1 MLGVFPCPRKGHV
14 FRRSWSDKVL
24 MKEAK
29 ILVVEDEAL
38 VALHLEQRLQMLGH
52 SVVGTAFSG
61 TDALEQTAAHLPD
74 LVLMDINLGRGISG
88 IEAAQQINR
97 ILDIPVVFVT
107 AHSDDAI
114 LQKANAAGPYGYVL
128 KPFEDSA
135 LRVTIEI
142 ALSKHQLDQERTRIL
157 EQLGA
162 SIARVKTLRGL
173 LPICSRC
180 HKIRDDEGYWKRV
193 EVYIQQHT
201 DATCKHGICPDCLLN
216 LYEFSEEARSRRMN
230 GS

>member
-1 MLGVFPCPRKGHV
+1 
-14 FRRSWSDKVL
+14 

-157 EQLGA
+157 EELGA

-180 HKIRDDEGYWKRV
+180 HKIRD
-193 EVYIQQHT
+193 
-201 DATCKHGICPDCLLN
+201 
-216 LYEFSEEARSRRMN
+216 EEED
-230 GS
+230 

>member
-1 MLGVFPCPRKGHV
+1 
-14 FRRSWSDKVL
+14 

-157 EQLGA
+157 EELGA

-216 LYEFSEEARSRRMN
+216 LYEFSEEGRFRTMN

>member
-1 MLGVFPCPRKGHV
+1 
-14 FRRSWSDKVL
+14 

-97 ILDIPVVFVT
+97 FFDIPVVFVT

-157 EQLGA
+157 EELGA

-173 LPICSRC
+173 LPMCSRC

-216 LYEFSEEARSRRMN
+216 LYEFSEEGRFRTMN

>member
-1 MLGVFPCPRKGHV
+1 
-14 FRRSWSDKVL
+14 

-97 ILDIPVVFVT
+97 YFDIPVVFVT

-142 ALSKHQLDQERTRIL
+142 ALHKHELDQERTRVLQERTRILQERTRILQERTRIL
-157 EQLGA
+157 EELEA
-162 SIARVKTLRGL
+162 SIARVRTL
-173 LPICSRC
+173 
-180 HKIRDDEGYWKRV
+180 
-193 EVYIQQHT
+193 
-201 DATCKHGICPDCLLN
+201 
-216 LYEFSEEARSRRMN
+216 
-230 GS
+230 

>member
-1 MLGVFPCPRKGHV
+1 MR
-14 FRRSWSDKVL
+14 
-24 MKEAK
+24 EAR

-52 SVVGTAFSG
+52 SVVSTAFSG

-97 ILDIPVVFVT
+97 VFDIPVVFVT

-157 EQLGA
+157 EELGA

-173 LPICSRC
+173 LPMCSRC

-216 LYEFSEEARSRRMN
+216 LYEFSEEGRFRTMN

>member
-1 MLGVFPCPRKGHV
+1 
-14 FRRSWSDKVL
+14 

-38 VALHLEQRLQMLGH
+38 VALHLEQRLHMLGH
-52 SVVGTAFSG
+52 TVVGTALSG

-97 ILDIPVVFVT
+97 VFDIPVVFVT

-114 LQKANAAGPYGYVL
+114 LQKATAAGPYGYVV

-157 EQLGA
+157 EELGA

-216 LYEFSEEARSRRMN
+216 LYEFSEEGRFRTMN

>member
-1 MLGVFPCPRKGHV
+1 
-14 FRRSWSDKVL
+14 

-38 VALHLEQRLQMLGH
+38 VALHLEQRLHMLGH
-52 SVVGTAFSG
+52 TVVGTAFSG

-97 ILDIPVVFVT
+97 VFDIPVVFVT

-114 LQKANAAGPYGYVL
+114 LQKATAAGPYGYVV

-157 EQLGA
+157 EELGA

-216 LYEFSEEARSRRMN
+216 LYEFSEEGRFRTMN

>member
-1 MLGVFPCPRKGHV
+1 
-14 FRRSWSDKVL
+14 

-61 TDALEQTAAHLPD
+61 TDALEQNTAHLPD
-74 LVLMDINLGRGISG
+74 LVLMDINLGRSISG

-97 ILDIPVVFVT
+97 YFDIAIVVET

-114 LQKANAAGPYGYVL
+114 LHNASVAGNYGYVL

-135 LRVTIEI
+135 VRDTNETR
-142 ALSKHQLDQERTRIL
+142 LSKHQ
-157 EQLGA
+157 
-162 SIARVKTLRGL
+162 
-173 LPICSRC
+173 
-180 HKIRDDEGYWKRV
+180 
-193 EVYIQQHT
+193 
-201 DATCKHGICPDCLLN
+201 
-216 LYEFSEEARSRRMN
+216 
-230 GS
+230 

>member
-1 MLGVFPCPRKGHV
+1 
-14 FRRSWSDKVL
+14 

-38 VALHLEQRLQMLGH
+38 VALHLEQRLHMLGH
-52 SVVGTAFSG
+52 TVVGTALSG

-157 EQLGA
+157 EELGA

-173 LPICSRC
+173 LPMCSRC

>member
-1 MLGVFPCPRKGHV
+1 
-14 FRRSWSDKVL
+14 

-38 VALHLEQRLQMLGH
+38 VALHLEQRLHMLGH
-52 SVVGTAFSG
+52 TVVGTALSG

-97 ILDIPVVFVT
+97 VFDIPVVFVT

-114 LQKANAAGPYGYVL
+114 LQKATAAGPYGYVV

-157 EQLGA
+157 EELGA

-173 LPICSRC
+173 LPMCSRC

-216 LYEFSEEARSRRMN
+216 LYEFSEEGRFRTMN

>member
-1 MLGVFPCPRKGHV
+1 
-14 FRRSWSDKVL
+14 

-97 ILDIPVVFVT
+97 VFDIPVVFVT

-142 ALSKHQLDQERTRIL
+142 ALHKHELDQERTRIL
-157 EQLGA
+157 QERTRILEELEA

>member
-1 MLGVFPCPRKGHV
+1 
-14 FRRSWSDKVL
+14 

-114 LQKANAAGPYGYVL
+114 LQKATAAGPYGYVL

-157 EQLGA
+157 EELGA

>member
-1 MLGVFPCPRKGHV
+1 
-14 FRRSWSDKVL
+14 

-38 VALHLEQRLQMLGH
+38 VALHLEQRLHMLGH
-52 SVVGTAFSG
+52 TVVGTALSG

-97 ILDIPVVFVT
+97 VFDIPVVFVT
-107 AHSDDAI
+107 AHSNDAI
-114 LQKANAAGPYGYVL
+114 LQKASAAGPYGYVL

-157 EQLGA
+157 EELGA

>member
-1 MLGVFPCPRKGHV
+1 
-14 FRRSWSDKVL
+14 

-97 ILDIPVVFVT
+97 YFNIPVVFVT

-157 EQLGA
+157 EELGA

>member
-1 MLGVFPCPRKGHV
+1 
-14 FRRSWSDKVL
+14 

-52 SVVGTAFSG
+52 SVVGTALSG

-97 ILDIPVVFVT
+97 YFDIPVVFVT
-107 AHSDDAI
+107 AHSNDAI
-114 LQKANAAGPYGYVL
+114 LQKASAAGPYGYVL

-157 EQLGA
+157 EELGA

-216 LYEFSEEARSRRMN
+216 LYEFSEEGRFRTMN

>member
-1 MLGVFPCPRKGHV
+1 
-14 FRRSWSDKVL
+14 

-38 VALHLEQRLQMLGH
+38 VALHLEQRLHMLGH
-52 SVVGTAFSG
+52 TVVGTALSG

-142 ALSKHQLDQERTRIL
+142 ALHKHELDQERTRIL
-157 EQLGA
+157 QERTRILEELEA
-162 SIARVKTLRGL
+162 SIARVRTLRGL

-201 DATCKHGICPDCLLN
+201 DATCKHGI
-216 LYEFSEEARSRRMN
+216 
-230 GS
+230 

>member
-1 MLGVFPCPRKGHV
+1 
-14 FRRSWSDKVL
+14 

-38 VALHLEQRLQMLGH
+38 VALHLEQRLHMLGH
-52 SVVGTAFSG
+52 TVVGTALSG

-97 ILDIPVVFVT
+97 VFDIPVVFVT

-114 LQKANAAGPYGYVL
+114 LQKATAAAPYGYVV

-157 EQLGA
+157 EELGA

-173 LPICSRC
+173 LPMCSRC

>member
-1 MLGVFPCPRKGHV
+1 
-14 FRRSWSDKVL
+14 

-97 ILDIPVVFVT
+97 FFDIPVVFVT

-114 LQKANAAGPYGYVL
+114 LQKATAAGPYGYVV

-157 EQLGA
+157 EELGA

-216 LYEFSEEARSRRMN
+216 LYEFSEEGRFRTMN

>member
-1 MLGVFPCPRKGHV
+1 
-14 FRRSWSDKVL
+14 

-52 SVVGTAFSG
+52 SVVSTAFSG

-97 ILDIPVVFVT
+97 VFDIPVVFVT
-107 AHSDDAI
+107 AHSNDAI
-114 LQKANAAGPYGYVL
+114 LQKASAAGPYGYVL

-157 EQLGA
+157 EELGA
-162 SIARVKTLRGL
+162 SKARVKTLRGL

-201 DATCKHGICPDCLLN
+201 DATCKHGICPDCLLQ
-216 LYEFSEEARSRRMN
+216 LYEFSERKAPSEK
-230 GS
+230 

>member
-1 MLGVFPCPRKGHV
+1 
-14 FRRSWSDKVL
+14 

-114 LQKANAAGPYGYVL
+114 LQKASAAGPYGYVL

-157 EQLGA
+157 EELGA

>member
-1 MLGVFPCPRKGHV
+1 
-14 FRRSWSDKVL
+14 

-157 EQLGA
+157 EELGA

>member
-1 MLGVFPCPRKGHV
+1 
-14 FRRSWSDKVL
+14 

-38 VALHLEQRLQMLGH
+38 VALHLEQRLHMLGH
-52 SVVGTAFSG
+52 TVVGTALSG

-97 ILDIPVVFVT
+97 VFDIPVVFVT

-157 EQLGA
+157 EELGA

-173 LPICSRC
+173 LPMCSRC

-216 LYEFSEEARSRRMN
+216 LYEFSEEGRFRTMN

>member
-1 MLGVFPCPRKGHV
+1 
-14 FRRSWSDKVL
+14 

-97 ILDIPVVFVT
+97 YFDIPVVFVT
-107 AHSDDAI
+107 AHSNDAI

-157 EQLGA
+157 EELGA

-216 LYEFSEEARSRRMN
+216 LYEFSEEGRFRTMN